1 MKYITLAFHIYDSND
16 IYFVEIDDGDGMK
29 TYEAEYGGSFFPVGT
44 KSPMKFV
51 SNYCEQND
59 YEVFQ
64 VVEEEAYKHL
74 RFYLKK
80 NDSLE
85 ASGS

>member
-1 MKYITLAFHIYDSND
+1 MKYISIAFFKISSSPFYS
-16 IYFVEIDDGDGMK
+16 VEIDDGDGMK
-29 TYEAEYGGSFFPVGT
+29 IFEIEYVGSLFPWQT

-64 VVEEEAYKHL
+64 VVEEAAYRHL